1 MGIYIIA
8 LYLGALAAPLIGAY
22 LAAAWDYRA
31 VFVRSPSSL
40 DTASR

>member
-22 LAAAWDYRA
+22 VAAAWDYRA
-31 VFVRSPSSL
+31 VFVRFALQLLACP
-40 DTASR
+40 R